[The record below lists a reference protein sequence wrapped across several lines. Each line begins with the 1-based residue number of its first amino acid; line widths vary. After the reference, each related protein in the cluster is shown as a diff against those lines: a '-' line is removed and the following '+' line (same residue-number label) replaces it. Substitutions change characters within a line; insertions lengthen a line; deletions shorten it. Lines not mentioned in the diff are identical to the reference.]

1 MPDMEW
7 AMPGSYV
14 PTHYLP
20 VLIFIAMATAFG
32 LGGLVVS
39 RLLHPRR
46 PSVEKLSP
54 YESGIPP
61 LADARGRYHVR
72 YYLIAVLFVL
82 FDIETVFLLPGGLVY
97 RGLGVFGFFEIL
109 IFILILLVG
118 YLYAWKQGALDWD

>member
-1 MPDMEW
+1 M
-7 AMPGSYV
+7 

-32 LGGLVVS
+32 LVSLVAS

-46 PSVEKLSP
+46 PTPVKLSP

-97 RGLGVFGFFEIL
+97 RGLGVFGFAEIL

-118 YLYAWKQGALDWD
+118 FIYAWKQGALDWD